1 MTVSELYRQ
10 SAQLGFEDSLESGDR
25 FYFAAN
31 RALLQVAL
39 LRPAIS
45 SCVIDHTPLVNRIA
59 GASFDVIRRS
69 RKLCFTAN
77 NVKSYYFEA
86 DGNGE
91 LYVEGFINGGWETIG
106 SENLSSTRRFLP
118 YRGIIKRDD
127 AFFDG
132 NVRLRF
138 AGDYV
143 YSVRNVALYGEL
155 FSSEKADVPAYE
167 PFTAYDISTLKDD
180 FLSLCSSPICEDDGY
195 TKLNQEYRVENGCK
209 ILLPYSATG
218 VYKVLYRRKPEA
230 IKTERLPE
238 NNNDKIDLDE
248 ELCTLLPLLVASYV
262 WVEDEPS
269 MAEYYAARYNE
280 RAAEIL
286 QRERNASPSII
297 RNTNGW

>member
-31 RALLQVAL
+31 RALMQVAL

-45 SCVIDHTPLVNRIA
+45 SCVINHTPLINRVL
-59 GASFDVIRRS
+59 GASFDVIRRT
-69 RKLCFTAN
+69 KELCFTAN

-91 LYVEGFINGGWETIG
+91 VYLEAFIGGKWIG
-106 SENLSSTRRFLP
+106 PEPIRLSGTRRFSS
-118 YRGIIKRDD
+118 YRGLIKPDGV
-127 AFFDG
+127 FFNG

-138 AGDYV
+138 AGEYV
-143 YSVRNVALYGEL
+143 YNVRNIALYGDIY
-155 FSSEKADVPAYE
+155 SDRDSDVPAYE
-167 PFTAYDISTLKDD
+167 PFTAYDISTLTDD
-180 FLSLCSSPICEDDGY
+180 FLSLADSPICEDEGY
-195 TKLNQEYRVENGCK
+195 TKLNQGYRVENGSVL
-209 ILLPYSATG
+209 LLPYSAAG

-230 IKTERLPE
+230 IKTDSLPE
-238 NNNDKIDLDE
+238 GNNDEIDLDE

-280 RAAEIL
+280 RAAFIM
-286 QRERNASPSII
+286 QKERNTSPPII
-297 RNTNGW
+297 RNSSGW

>member
-31 RALLQVAL
+31 RALMQVAL

-45 SCVIDHTPLVNRIA
+45 SCVINHTPLKNRVS
-59 GASFDVIRRS
+59 GASFDVIRRTEE
-69 RKLCFTAN
+69 LGFTAN

-91 LYVEGFINGGWETIG
+91 AYLEGFIGGVWTTLKRIE
-106 SENLSSTRRFLP
+106 LSGTRRFSA
-118 YRGIIKRDD
+118 YRGLIKTNED
-127 AFFDG
+127 FFDG
-132 NVRLRF
+132 NVRLHF
-138 AGDYV
+138 AGKYV
-143 YSVRNVALYGEL
+143 YNVRNIALYGDVY
-155 FSSEKADVPAYE
+155 SDRDSDVPAYE
-167 PFTAYDISTLKDD
+167 PFTAYDISALTSD
-180 FLSLCSSPICEDDGY
+180 FLSLADSPICEDEGY
-195 TKLNQEYRVENGCK
+195 TKLNQGYRVENGSVL
-209 ILLPYSATG
+209 LLPYSAAG

-230 IKTERLPE
+230 IKTDELPE
-238 NNNDKIDLDE
+238 NNTDTLDLDE

-280 RAAEIL
+280 RAAFIM
-286 QRERNASPSII
+286 QKERNTSPPII
-297 RNTNGW
+297 RNSSGW